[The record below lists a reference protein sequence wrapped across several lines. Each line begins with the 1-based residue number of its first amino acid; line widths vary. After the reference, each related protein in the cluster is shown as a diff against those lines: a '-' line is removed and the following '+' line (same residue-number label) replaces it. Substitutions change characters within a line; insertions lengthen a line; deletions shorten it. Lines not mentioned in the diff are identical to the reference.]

1 MRSTPVATA
10 RQLATNT
17 DDRTATALQEGSI
30 VSRHQSRRRRTYGR
44 RQHELHER
52 RDRVDTGHLLDPDD
66 AQGSDEASLF
76 DVAPP
81 LFELFSSRMRL
92 LEGRG

>member
-1 MRSTPVATA
+1 MPAPDQPAPSP
-10 RQLATNT
+10 
-17 DDRTATALQEGSI
+17 DDRHEEGSI

-52 RDRVDTGHLLDPDD
+52 RDRTDD
-66 AQGSDEASLF
+66 GRLF
-76 DVAPP
+76 DLGGAQDTESSTFDAAPP
-81 LFELFSSRMRL
+81 IFDLFSSRMRF

>member
-1 MRSTPVATA
+1 M
-10 RQLATNT
+10 
-17 DDRTATALQEGSI
+17 
-30 VSRHQSRRRRTYGR
+30 SRHQSRRRRTYGR

-52 RDRVDTGHLLDPDD
+52 KDRVDNGRLLDLDD
-66 AQGSDEASLF
+66 VRDTDDTTTF

-81 LFELFSSRMRL
+81 IFDLFSARMRF

>member
-1 MRSTPVATA
+1 M
-10 RQLATNT
+10 
-17 DDRTATALQEGSI
+17 
-30 VSRHQSRRRRTYGR
+30 SRHQSRRRRTYGR

-52 RDRVDTGHLLDPDD
+52 RDRADNGQLLDLED
-66 AQGSDEASLF
+66 AHGTDEPTVF

-81 LFELFSSRMRL
+81 LFDLFSPRMRF

>member
-1 MRSTPVATA
+1 
-10 RQLATNT
+10 
-17 DDRTATALQEGSI
+17 

-52 RDRVDTGHLLDPDD
+52 KDRADNGRLLDLDD
-66 AQGSDEASLF
+66 DQGSDGATTF
-76 DVAPP
+76 DVAQPI
-81 LFELFSSRMRL
+81 FDLFSSPMRF

>member
-1 MRSTPVATA
+1 
-10 RQLATNT
+10 
-17 DDRTATALQEGSI
+17 

-52 RDRVDTGHLLDPDD
+52 RDRADHGELFEADDDQLVDD
-66 AQGSDEASLF
+66 AETF
-76 DVAPP
+76 EVAPP
-81 LFELFSSRMRL
+81 IFDLFSPRMRF

>member
-1 MRSTPVATA
+1 MRIAPAPPA
-10 RQLATNT
+10 RQLATDQTTAQT
-17 DDRTATALQEGSI
+17 DLQEGTI

-52 RDRVDTGHLLDPDD
+52 RDRVDPGQLPDQD
-66 AQGSDEASLF
+66 DGQRSDEPSVF

-81 LFELFSSRMRL
+81 LFDLFSSRMRF